1 MPKKLAQQQKLLIV
15 KLYKKKK
22 LSLINQFY
30 PKQTIR
36 PFKKF
41 QTK

>member
-15 KLYKKKK
+15 KLLKKKK
-22 LSLINQFY
+22 SLINQFY